1 MATETQPATVTALP
15 EAGEPGRWS
24 SSWWAVGGFAVLLM
38 VVLGWKLMADPTLT
52 APTRDPAWYT
62 WRADVILEDDPGSV
76 AGEWGPDGLF
86 SGGYRITVPLAGAL
100 LQRVAGVDSYTF
112 SAFLMIGIPVLTG
125 LALGAGAFRSR
136 RDGVVVLLTMLAS
149 AALFLTTPYV
159 GYLDNITILFLL
171 SIVLAFAAA
180 TRDSWGAR
188 GAVFLVGVAAAF
200 THPTTCVLFGASL
213 MGVFGWH
220 LLTSRFRFGQ
230 ALRSDG
236 PLLWSTGL
244 GMIVGLGLW
253 VVGIWG
259 PAASL
264 QDAALP
270 PPYTTEF
277 FLTRLGQWI
286 ASLHPEIT
294 VPLMLVGIAGTIWH
308 ARRTRRAADQY
319 EIAAIWWMLPFVFV
333 LSFLVVDELPY
344 YRFMNASAAPIALV
358 GLGSYAAIRWL
369 LRRAGGRRVV
379 GAVASVA
386 VVGSLG
392 FLLIDGLQNR
402 WVTENNQW
410 ADQAIRVSLAAVN
423 EVVEDAGSRPIV
435 LIVNDEDVADDTGT
449 NTAYGWAKTFTNVFR
464 TGIPG
469 NAAKRAVTY
478 LGTVEAFRLPAV
490 TEGASEDYREAA
502 TGHWEE
508 LQLRRTQFPQ
518 DPVVFVI
525 GQYYQG
531 LCNGLAREDCT
542 EEVQAERFDAAVAEA
557 TEIGPDVWAL
567 NGEGYFAPDPA
578 TVQRALTASASVQA
592 RLAEHPGPLGD
603 PLHLLRVLL
612 GLAALVVLPGLLAA
626 PFFELRD
633 TPSKIALVPAMSIVM
648 TLLAGIAVL
657 AVWRGPLTGTKA
669 WTTVAVACGLG
680 LALRVA
686 GGRIVAPAVSVAG
699 FFNKLFAV
707 FSNADFATLMG
718 IQFLIQAGQGL
729 VQGAI
734 GKSIAFGGQEGFDVQ
749 NLPSADYL
757 LVVVLLLYT
766 PYAILSPFIG
776 VFIDRFPRR
785 RVIWWTGV
793 ITASIVG
800 AVAFG
805 VLLPLGDRTS
815 EGDVLATAG
824 LILALLAVQA
834 CVRVILVVKSAA
846 IPDVLSGK
854 DLLQGN
860 SLSQAGG
867 GFFQLAGIAFGLG
880 VAGFVPPA
888 IPTLIGA
895 IVVIIAGIVARGL
908 RHAESHPRTTTF
920 TREVSEVVGNI
931 VAGIREVAARP
942 PAALGLSSFQML
954 RYQFWGFSAFVFAL
968 YAKNLAEGGD
978 ADTLS
983 LVISGLGGLL
993 GAGVG
998 IVVAQKL
1005 KERVAPVRLLLTS
1018 MALLGV
1024 GGVIGGAFVSIA
1036 GFAVMLFLGFFSF
1049 FLGKVSADTI
1059 VQQAMPDDFRG
1070 RAFALFD
1077 IAYTLGFVIPALIL
1091 FLVWVEDSA
1100 AATRTILLA
1109 SGAVFLGMT
1118 ALVAA
1123 WARRIRDRFAPQDDL
1138 VA

>member
-62 WRADVILEDDPGSV
+62 WRADVILEDDPGSMV
-76 AGEWGPDGLF
+76 GEWGPDGLF

-136 RDGVVVLLTMLAS
+136 RDGLIVLLTMLSS

-188 GAVFLVGVAAAF
+188 GAVFLVSVAAAF

-220 LLTSRFRFGQ
+220 LLTSRFRFGH

-259 PAASL
+259 PSASL

-277 FLTRLGQWI
+277 FLRRLGQWI

-294 VPLMLVGIAGTIWH
+294 VPLMLVGVAGTIWL

-319 EIAAIWWMLPFVFV
+319 EIAGIWWMLPFVFV

-369 LRRAGGRRVV
+369 LRGAGARRVV

-423 EVVEDAGSRPIV
+423 EVVEDAGTRPIV

-469 NAAKRAVTY
+469 NAAERAVTY

-518 DPVVFVI
+518 DPVVFMI

-542 EEVQAERFDAAVAEA
+542 EEVKAERFDAAVAEA
-557 TEIGPDVWAL
+557 TEIGPDVWVL
-567 NGEGYFAPDPA
+567 DGEGYFAPDPA

-633 TPSKIALVPAMSIVM
+633 TPSRIALVPAMSIVM

-657 AVWRGPLTGTKA
+657 AVWRGPLTGMKA

-686 GGRIVAPAVSVAG
+686 GARIVAPAVSVAG

-757 LVVVLLLYT
+757 LVVVLLLYS

-793 ITASIVG
+793 ITAAIVG

-815 EGDVLATAG
+815 EGDVVATAG

-860 SLSQAGG
+860 SISQAGG

-888 IPTLIGA
+888 IPTLLGA
-895 IVVIIAGIVARGL
+895 IVVFVAGIVARRL
-908 RHAESHPRTTTF
+908 RHAESRPRTTTF
-920 TREVSEVVGNI
+920 AREISNVVGNI

-993 GAGVG
+993 GAGAG

-1091 FLVWVEDSA
+1091 FFVWVEDSA
-1100 AATRTILLA
+1100 AATRAILLA
-1109 SGAVFLGMT
+1109 SGAVFLGLT